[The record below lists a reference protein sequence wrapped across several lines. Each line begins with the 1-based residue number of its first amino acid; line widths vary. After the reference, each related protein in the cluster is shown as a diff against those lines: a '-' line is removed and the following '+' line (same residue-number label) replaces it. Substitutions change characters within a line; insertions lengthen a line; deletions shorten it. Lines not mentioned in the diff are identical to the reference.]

1 VSGGFDL
8 DQPAGCGNWET
19 RRVSRNPCAR
29 VARGLALFRGVN
41 ERRIGTATREARLV
55 RLSSG
60 EALVRRGGPLPGL
73 CALASGSLKLSV
85 SPRPRDERV
94 LALVAAGESFGE
106 AAALRAA
113 PAPFDAVAVTDAE
126 VLAIP
131 VEAIELLARRD
142 PAFARNLL
150 DRLAAEILRLLAGI
164 EAGMLQR
171 APQRLASYLC
181 TLAGSDGAAARRVSL
196 PVTKTVVAAILGV
209 KKETLSR
216 LLRDLSDRRLIAV
229 SRREITILDRARLE
243 GVR

>member
-1 VSGGFDL
+1 MS
-8 DQPAGCGNWET
+8 Q
-19 RRVSRNPCAR
+19 NPCAR
-29 VARGLALFRGVN
+29 IACGLALFRGVN
-41 ERRIGTATREARLV
+41 ERRIGMATRGARLV
-55 RLSSG
+55 SLRSG
-60 EALVRRGGPLPGL
+60 DALVRRGGPLPGL
-73 CALASGSLKLSV
+73 CALAAGSLKLSV
-85 SPRPRDERV
+85 SARPRDERV
-94 LALVAAGESFGE
+94 LTLVAAGESFGE

-113 PAPFDAVAVTDAE
+113 PAPFDAVAVTDAK

-131 VEAIELLARRD
+131 IDAIQLLLQRD
-142 PAFARNLL
+142 TAFARNLL

-181 TLAGSDGAAARRVSL
+181 TLAGSDSAAARRVSL
-196 PVTKTVVAAILGV
+196 PVSKTVVAAMLGV

-216 LLRDLSDRRLIAV
+216 LLRDLSERRLIAV

>member
-1 VSGGFDL
+1 VS
-8 DQPAGCGNWET
+8 Q
-19 RRVSRNPCAR
+19 NPCAR
-29 VARGLALFRGVN
+29 VACELALFRGVN
-41 ERRIGTATREARLV
+41 ERRIGTAMRAARLISL
-55 RLSSG
+55 RSG
-60 EALVRRGGPLPGL
+60 DALVRRGGPLPGL

-85 SPRPRDERV
+85 SARPRDERV
-94 LALVAAGESFGE
+94 LGLVAAGESFGE
-106 AAALRAA
+106 AAALRAV
-113 PAPFDAVAVTDAE
+113 PAPFDAVAVTEAQ

-131 VEAIELLARRD
+131 LDAIELLLRRD
-142 PAFARNLL
+142 TAFARNLL
-150 DRLAAEILRLLAGI
+150 ERLAADILRLLAGI

-196 PVTKTVVAAILGV
+196 PVSKTVVAAMLGV

-216 LLRDLSDRRLIAV
+216 LLRDLSERRLIAV

>member
-1 VSGGFDL
+1 MS
-8 DQPAGCGNWET
+8 Q
-19 RRVSRNPCAR
+19 NPCAR
-29 VARGLALFRGVN
+29 VACGLALFRGVS
-41 ERRIGTATREARLV
+41 ERRIGTATRGARLV
-55 RLSSG
+55 SLRSG
-60 EALVRRGGPLPGL
+60 DALVRRGGAVPGL

-85 SPRPRDERV
+85 SARPRDERV
-94 LALVAAGESFGE
+94 LGLVAAGESFGE
-106 AAALRAA
+106 AAALCAA

-131 VEAIELLARRD
+131 VDAIQLLLRRD
-142 PAFARNLL
+142 AAFARNLL
-150 DRLAAEILRLLAGI
+150 DRLAGEILRLLVGI

-181 TLAGSDGAAARRVSL
+181 TLAGSGGAGPRRVSL
-196 PVTKTVVAAILGV
+196 PVSKTVVAGMLGV

-216 LLRDLSDRRLIAV
+216 LLRDLSERRLIAV

>member
-1 VSGGFDL
+1 VS
-8 DQPAGCGNWET
+8 Q
-19 RRVSRNPCAR
+19 NPCAR
-29 VARGLALFRGVN
+29 IACGLALFRGVN
-41 ERRIGTATREARLV
+41 ERRIGMATRGARLV
-55 RLSSG
+55 SLRSG
-60 EALVRRGGPLPGL
+60 DALVRRGGPLPGL
-73 CALASGSLKLSV
+73 CALAAGSLKLSV
-85 SPRPRDERV
+85 SARPRDERV
-94 LALVAAGESFGE
+94 LTLVAAGESFGE

-113 PAPFDAVAVTDAE
+113 PAPFDAVAVTDAK

-131 VEAIELLARRD
+131 IDAIQLLLQRD
-142 PAFARNLL
+142 TAFARNLL

-181 TLAGSDGAAARRVSL
+181 TLAGSDSAAARRVSL
-196 PVTKTVVAAILGV
+196 PVSKTVVAAMLGV

-216 LLRDLSDRRLIAV
+216 LLRDLSERRLIAV

>member
-1 VSGGFDL
+1 MS
-8 DQPAGCGNWET
+8 Q
-19 RRVSRNPCAR
+19 NPCAR
-29 VARGLALFRGVN
+29 IACGLALFSGVN
-41 ERRIGTATREARLV
+41 QRRIGMVTRGARLV
-55 RLSSG
+55 PLRSG
-60 EALVRRGGPLPGL
+60 DALVRRGGPLPGL
-73 CALASGSLKLSV
+73 CALVAGSLKLSV
-85 SPRPRDERV
+85 SARPRDERV

-113 PAPFDAVAVTDAE
+113 PAPFDAFAVTDAK

-131 VEAIELLARRD
+131 VAAIQLLLQRD
-142 PAFARNLL
+142 TAFARNLL

-181 TLAGSDGAAARRVSL
+181 TLAGSDGAGARRVSL
-196 PVTKTVVAAILGV
+196 PVSKTVVAAMLGV

-216 LLRDLSDRRLIAV
+216 LLRDLSERRVIAV
-229 SRREITILDRARLE
+229 SRREITILDRAQLE

>member
-1 VSGGFDL
+1 
-8 DQPAGCGNWET
+8 
-19 RRVSRNPCAR
+19 
-29 VARGLALFRGVN
+29 
-41 ERRIGTATREARLV
+41 
-55 RLSSG
+55 
-60 EALVRRGGPLPGL
+60 
-73 CALASGSLKLSV
+73 
-85 SPRPRDERV
+85 
-94 LALVAAGESFGE
+94 
-106 AAALRAA
+106 
-113 PAPFDAVAVTDAE
+113 VTDAK

-131 VEAIELLARRD
+131 VDAIELLLQRD
-142 PAFARNLL
+142 TAFARNLL

-196 PVTKTVVAAILGV
+196 PVSKTVVAAMLGV

-216 LLRDLSDRRLIAV
+216 LLRDLSERRVIAV